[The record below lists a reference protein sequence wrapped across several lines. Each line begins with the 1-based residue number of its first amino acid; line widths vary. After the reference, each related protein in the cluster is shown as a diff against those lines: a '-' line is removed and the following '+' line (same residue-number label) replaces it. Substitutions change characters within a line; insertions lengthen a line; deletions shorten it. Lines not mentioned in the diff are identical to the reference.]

1 MKGERRLKRQAKKKM
16 RSELLAELISRTT
29 WRHVAGAPILRFH
42 FARISFHSQNWL
54 KPSSFVFFFFHPWR
68 NRWCVCVCIF
78 HIKQSPIALAAWNF
92 FSSWKEKLVI
102 IDWWRNIKKGEKR
115 PFAPVKKATKW
126 RRGVASVQEFTT
138 PFHAQTFHTETWQA
152 SSPFFFFFLLYWSS
166 RGLNRCRSS
175 HSPTPSCKRYE
186 CCHNGERKIKWKNR
200 ERKRK
205 CVTWYHVMR
214 TNNKYAQ

>member
-1 MKGERRLKRQAKKKM
+1 MKGERRLKRKAKKKM

-54 KPSSFVFFFFHPWR
+54 KPSSFVFSFLFFFHPWR

-102 IDWWRNIKKGEKR
+102 IDWWRNIKKG
-115 PFAPVKKATKW
+115 KKKTVCASQKSNKMKT
-126 RRGVASVQEFTT
+126 RRCKCSRVYDSISRADVSHRDLTGQQ
-138 PFHAQTFHTETWQA
+138 PL
-152 SSPFFFFFLLYWSS
+152 FFFFLLYWSS

-186 CCHNGERKIKWKNR
+186 CCHNGVKEKI